1 MLAFKQPPV
10 AQSPL
15 CGRAG
20 ASQMLVL
27 KLPPAIQS
35 LLYGRAGVPANVEPY
50 KEVIPEKRRYL
61 LYKTTNF
68 EGKVEKVPEKFGS
81 KKIK

>member
-1 MLAFKQPPV
+1 MLALKQPPV
-10 AQSPL
+10 APSPL

-20 ASQMLVL
+20 ASLVLVL
-27 KLPPAIQS
+27 KQLPVAQS
-35 LLYGRAGVPANVEPY
+35 LLYGRAGTSANEEPY
-50 KEVIPEKRRYL
+50 KEVVPEKWRYL
-61 LYKTTNF
+61 LYRTTKF